1 MSSAGPR
8 TATDAIVVGLGADGS
23 AAAAQLAARGA
34 RVLGLEAFARG
45 HTNGSSGGLTR
56 VIRLAYYE
64 HPDYVP
70 LLKRAWELWRELER
84 STGEE
89 LLRQTGGVYVGPRD
103 GELVAGSL
111 RSARE
116 HGLDHELLDPHAL
129 RARLPLFRF
138 EPDWWGLA
146 ESTAGYLL
154 PDRAIAAHLTM
165 AERGGAD
172 LHFEER
178 VLGWARD
185 GDGVKVSTD
194 RGTYRAAKLVIA
206 AGAWNARLLP
216 AIAPLLQVKRVPL
229 FWFEPVAERAALEQL
244 PVYIVDSG
252 LGHGCYGFPYLPDQG
267 LKIATHGAGTPTDP
281 DTVDREAH
289 PADEA
294 PVRAFI
300 TQRLPVADGPVR
312 MTKICMYTVTPD
324 EHFIVDV
331 DGPVAYASACSGHG
345 FKFASVMG
353 EVLADLAL
361 DGATRHPIGFL
372 SASRFAA
379 ARA

>member
-1 MSSAGPR
+1 M
-8 TATDAIVVGLGADGS
+8 TEAIVVGLGADGS
-23 AAAAQLAARGA
+23 AAAAHLARRG
-34 RVLGLEAFARG
+34 VSVVGLEAFARG
-45 HTNGSSGGLTR
+45 HTDGSSGGLTR

-70 LLKRAWELWRELER
+70 LLKRAWELWRELEGD
-84 STGEE
+84 TGGEI
-89 LLRQTGGVYVGPRD
+89 LRQTGGVYAGPRE

-116 HGLDHELLDPHAL
+116 HQLEHELLDPAAL
-129 RARLPLFRF
+129 RARLPLFQF
-138 EPDWWGLA
+138 DADWWGVA
-146 ESTAGYLL
+146 EATAGYLL
-154 PDRAIAAHLTM
+154 PDRAIAAHLAV

-172 LHFEER
+172 LHFSER
-178 VLGWARD
+178 VASWTRD
-185 GDGVKVSTD
+185 GDGVRVITD
-194 RGTYRAAKLVIA
+194 RGTYRADRLVIA
-206 AGAWNARLLP
+206 AGAWNPRLLP
-216 AIAPLLQVKRVPL
+216 RIASLLEVKRVPL
-229 FWFEPVAERAALEQL
+229 FWFEPVAEREALARL

-252 LGHGCYGFPYLPDQG
+252 LGHGCYGFPYLADQG

-281 DTVDREAH
+281 DQVDRETH

-294 PVRAFI
+294 PIRAFI
-300 TQRLPVADGPVR
+300 HDRLPVAAGPVR
-312 MTKICMYTVTPD
+312 MTKVCMYTVTPD

-331 DGPVAYASACSGHG
+331 DGPVAFASACSGHG
-345 FKFASVMG
+345 FKFATVMG

-361 DGATRHPIGFL
+361 HGGTRHPIGFL

>member
-1 MSSAGPR
+1 V
-8 TATDAIVVGLGADGS
+8 TDAIVVGLGADGS
-23 AAAAQLAARGA
+23 AAAAHLAARGA
-34 RVLGLEAFARG
+34 KVLGLEAFPRG

-70 LLKRAWELWRELER
+70 LLKRAWELWRELE
-84 STGEE
+84 SATGEV
-89 LLRQTGGVYVGPRD
+89 LLRRTGGVYVGPRNGD
-103 GELVAGSL
+103 LVGGSL
-111 RSARE
+111 RSARD
-116 HGLDHELLDPHAL
+116 HGLQHELLDPVAL

-138 EPDWWGLA
+138 DPAWWGLA
-146 ESTAGYLL
+146 EATAGYLL
-154 PDRAIAAHLTM
+154 PEKAIAGHLVL
-165 AERGGAD
+165 AERQGAD
-172 LHFEER
+172 LRFEER
-178 VLGWARD
+178 VRAWTRD
-185 GDGVKVSTD
+185 GDGVRVTTD
-194 RGTYRAAKLVIA
+194 RGTHHAAKLVIT
-206 AGAWNARLLP
+206 AGAWNPRLLP
-216 AIAPLLQVKRVPL
+216 RIAPLLQVKRVPL
-229 FWFEPVAERAALEQL
+229 FWFEPVGDHDGLAKL

-252 LGHGCYGFPYLPDQG
+252 PGHGCYGFPYLADQG
-267 LKIATHGAGTPTDP
+267 LKIATHGAGTPADP

-294 PVRAFI
+294 PIREFI
-300 TQRLPVADGPVR
+300 RQRLPAADGPVR

-372 SASRFAA
+372 AASRFAA

>member
-1 MSSAGPR
+1 M
-8 TATDAIVVGLGADGS
+8 TDAIVVGLGADGS
-23 AAAAQLAARGA
+23 AAAAHLAKRGA
-34 RVLGLEAFARG
+34 TVVGLEAFARG

-70 LLKRAWELWRELER
+70 LLQRAWQLWRELE
-84 STGEE
+84 SATGTE
-89 LLRQTGGVYVGPRD
+89 LLRQTGGVYAGPRD

-116 HGLDHELLDPHAL
+116 HGLEHELLEPAEL

-138 EPDWWGLA
+138 DRDWWGLA
-146 ESTAGYLL
+146 EPTAGYLF
-154 PDRAIAAHLTM
+154 PDRAIDAHLHI
-165 AERGGAD
+165 AKRNGAD
-172 LHFEER
+172 LRFEER
-178 VLGWARD
+178 ATSWTRD
-185 GDGVKVSTD
+185 GDGVRVTTD
-194 RGTYRAAKLVIA
+194 RGTYRAAKLVVA
-206 AGAWNARLLP
+206 AGAWNSRMLP
-216 AIAPLLQVKRVPL
+216 RIAPLLQVKRVPL
-229 FWFEPVAERAALEQL
+229 FWFEPVAEREALAAL

-252 LGHGCYGFPYLPDQG
+252 LGHGYYGFPYLPDEG

-281 DTVDREAH
+281 DAVDRETH

-294 PVRAFI
+294 PIRAFI
-300 TQRLPVADGPVR
+300 KERLPAADGPVR
-312 MTKICMYTVTPD
+312 MTKVCMYTVTPD

-331 DGPVAYASACSGHG
+331 DGPLAYASACSGHG
-345 FKFASVMG
+345 FKFATVIG

-372 SASRFAA
+372 SASRFTA

>member
-1 MSSAGPR
+1 V
-8 TATDAIVVGLGADGS
+8 TDVIVIGLGADGS
-23 AAAAQLAARGA
+23 AAAAHLAKRGA
-34 RVLGLEAFARG
+34 RVVGLEAFPRG

-70 LLKRAWELWRELER
+70 LLKRAWTLWRELE
-84 STGEE
+84 SATGEE
-89 LLRQTGGVYVGPRD
+89 LLHQTGGVYVGPRD

-116 HGLDHELLDPHAL
+116 HALEHELLDPAAL
-129 RARLPLFRF
+129 RQRLPLFRF
-138 EPDWWGLA
+138 DPEWWGLA
-146 ESTAGYLL
+146 EATAGYLL
-154 PDRAIAAHLTM
+154 PERAIAAHLAL
-165 AERGGAD
+165 AERQGAE
-172 LHFEER
+172 LRFEER
-178 VLGWARD
+178 VTEWTRD
-185 GDGVKVSTD
+185 GDGVRVITD

-206 AGAWNARLLP
+206 AGAWNSDLLP
-216 AIAPLLQVKRVPL
+216 RIAPFLQVKRVPL
-229 FWFEPVAERAALEQL
+229 FWFEPVAEREALAAL

-252 LGHGCYGFPYLPDQG
+252 LGHGCYGFPYLADQG

-281 DTVDREAH
+281 DTVDRETH
-289 PADEA
+289 PADEV
-294 PVRAFI
+294 PIREFI
-300 TQRLPVADGPVR
+300 RKRLPVADGPVR
-312 MTKICMYTVTPD
+312 MTKVCLYTVTPD

-361 DGATRHPIGFL
+361 DGTTRHPIGFL

>member
-1 MSSAGPR
+1 MAEV
-8 TATDAIVVGLGADGS
+8 IVAGLGAEGS
-23 AAAAQLAARGA
+23 AAAAQLARRGA

-45 HTNGSSGGLTR
+45 HTDGSSGGLTR

-70 LLKRAWELWRELER
+70 LLRRAWELWRELER
-84 STGEE
+84 ETGSD
-89 LLRQTGGVYVGPRD
+89 LLRQTGGVYAGPRD

-116 HGLDHELLDPHAL
+116 HGLEHELLDPDRL

-138 EPDWWGLA
+138 APDWWGLA
-146 ESTAGYLL
+146 EATAGYLR
-154 PDRAIAAHLTM
+154 PERCIAAHLAL
-165 AERGGAD
+165 AERHGAD
-172 LHFEER
+172 LRFEER
-178 VLGWARD
+178 VTGWAAD
-185 GDGVKVSTD
+185 GGGVRVTTD
-194 RGTYRAAKLVIA
+194 RATYRADRLVIA

-216 AIAPLLQVKRVPL
+216 RLAAHLTVKRVPL
-229 FWFEPVAERAALEQL
+229 LWFEPLGEHEALARL

-252 LGHGCYGFPYLPDQG
+252 QGHGCYGFPYLADQG
-267 LKIATHGAGTPTDP
+267 LKIATHGLGTPADP
-281 DTVDREAH
+281 DTLDRTVH

-300 TQRLPVADGPVR
+300 REHLPIADGPLR
-312 MTKICMYTVTPD
+312 QGKICLYTLTPD
-324 EHFIVDV
+324 EHFVVDAE
-331 DGPVAYASACSGHG
+331 GPVVYASACSGHG

-361 DGATRHPIGFL
+361 DGATRHPIAFL
-372 SASRFAA
+372 AA
-379 ARA
+379 ARLSGALA

>member
-1 MSSAGPR
+1 V
-8 TATDAIVVGLGADGS
+8 TDAIVVGLGADGS
-23 AAAAQLAARGA
+23 AAASALAERGA
-34 RVLGLEAFARG
+34 TVLGLEAFSRG
-45 HTNGSSGGLTR
+45 HTDGSSGGLTR

-70 LLKRAWELWRELER
+70 LLKRAWELWRDLER
-84 STGEE
+84 ASGEE

-116 HGLDHELLDPHAL
+116 HSLEHELLDPEAL
-129 RARLPLFRF
+129 RERLPLFRF
-138 EPDWWGLA
+138 DPDWWGLA
-146 ESTAGYLL
+146 EATAGYLL
-154 PDRAIAAHLTM
+154 PERAIAAHQAL
-165 AERGGAD
+165 AERHGAD
-172 LHFEER
+172 LRFDER
-178 VLGWARD
+178 VISWTRD
-185 GDGVKVSTD
+185 GDGVRVTTD
-194 RGTYRAAKLVIA
+194 RGTYRAPKLVIA

-216 AIAPLLQVKRVPL
+216 ALAPFLEVKRVPL
-229 FWFEPVAERAALEQL
+229 FWFEPVAEREALAAL

-252 LGHGCYGFPYLPDQG
+252 LGHGCYGFPYLADQG
-267 LKIATHGAGTPTDP
+267 LKIATHGAGTPADP
-281 DTVDREAH
+281 DTVDRETG

-294 PVRAFI
+294 PIREFI
-300 TQRLPVADGPVR
+300 KRRLPAADGKVR

-361 DGATRHPIGFL
+361 DGRTRHPIGFL
-372 SASRFAA
+372 SAARFAA
-379 ARA
+379 TAA

>member
-1 MSSAGPR
+1 M
-8 TATDAIVVGLGADGS
+8 TDVIVVGLGADGS
-23 AAAAQLAARGA
+23 AAAARLAERGA
-34 RVLGLEAFARG
+34 QVLGLEAFPRG

-70 LLKRAWELWRELER
+70 LLKRAWELWRDLER
-84 STGEE
+84 QTGEE
-89 LLRQTGGVYVGPRD
+89 ILRQTGGVYVGPRD

-116 HGLDHELLDPHAL
+116 HSLEHELLDPPAL
-129 RARLPLFRF
+129 RTRLPLFRF
-138 EPDWWGLA
+138 DPAWWGLSEA
-146 ESTAGYLL
+146 TAGYLL
-154 PDRAIAAHLTM
+154 PDRAIAAHLAL
-165 AERGGAD
+165 AERYGAD
-172 LHFEER
+172 LRFEER
-178 VLGWARD
+178 VTAWTKE
-185 GDGVKVSTD
+185 GDGVRVTTD

-216 AIAPLLQVKRVPL
+216 WLAPSLVVKRVPL
-229 FWFEPVAERAALEQL
+229 FWFEPTAEHAALAAL

-252 LGHGCYGFPYLPDQG
+252 IGHGCYGFPYLADQG
-267 LKIATHGAGTPTDP
+267 LKIATHGAGTPADP
-281 DTVDREAH
+281 DTVDREVH

-294 PVRAFI
+294 PIRAFMRE
-300 TQRLPVADGPVR
+300 RLPVADGPVR
-312 MTKICMYTVTPD
+312 MTKVCMYTVTPD

-361 DGATRHPIGFL
+361 EGRTRLVIDFL

>member
-1 MSSAGPR
+1 M
-8 TATDAIVVGLGADGS
+8 TDVIVIGLGADGS
-23 AAAAQLAARGA
+23 AAAAHLAKRGT

-70 LLKRAWELWRELER
+70 LLKRAWTLWRELE
-84 STGEE
+84 SATGEA
-89 LLRQTGGVYVGPRD
+89 LLRQTGGVYAGPRG

-116 HGLDHELLDPHAL
+116 HSLDHELLDPAAL
-129 RARLPLFRF
+129 RERLPLFRF
-138 EPDWWGLA
+138 DPEWWGLA
-146 ESTAGYLL
+146 ETTAGYLL
-154 PDRAIAAHLTM
+154 PERCIEAHLRL
-165 AERGGAD
+165 AERNGAD
-172 LHFEER
+172 LRFGER
-178 VLGWARD
+178 VASWSRD
-185 GDGVKVSTD
+185 GGAVRVTTD
-194 RGTYRAAKLVIA
+194 RGTYRADRVIIA

-216 AIAPLLQVKRVPL
+216 RIAPLLQVKRVPL
-229 FWFEPVAERAALEQL
+229 FWFEPVAERDALAAL

-252 LGHGCYGFPYLPDQG
+252 IGHGCYGFPYLPDQG
-267 LKIATHGAGTPTDP
+267 LKIATHGAGTPADP
-281 DTVDREAH
+281 DTIDRDAH

-294 PVRAFI
+294 PVREFI
-300 TQRLPVADGPVR
+300 RTRLPVADGPVR
-312 MTKICMYTVTPD
+312 AAKICMYTVTPD

-331 DGPVAYASACSGHG
+331 EGPVAYASACSGHG

-361 DGATRHPIGFL
+361 DGTTRHPIGFL
-372 SASRFAA
+372 SAARFAA

>member
-1 MSSAGPR
+1 M
-8 TATDAIVVGLGADGS
+8 TEAIVVGLGADGS
-23 AAAAQLAARGA
+23 AAAAHLARRGA
-34 RVLGLEAFARG
+34 RVIGLEAFPRG

-70 LLKRAWELWRELER
+70 LLKRAWTLWRELE
-84 STGEE
+84 SATGLE
-89 LLRQTGGVYVGPRD
+89 LLHQTGGVYVGPRD

-116 HGLDHELLDPHAL
+116 YALEHELLDPAAL

-138 EPDWWGLA
+138 DPEWWGLA
-146 ESTAGYLL
+146 ETTAGYLL
-154 PDRAIAAHLTM
+154 PDKAIAAHQAL
-165 AERGGAD
+165 AERHGAD
-172 LHFEER
+172 LRFEER
-178 VLGWARD
+178 VAGWTRD
-185 GDGVKVSTD
+185 GDGVRVTTD
-194 RGTYRAAKLVIA
+194 RGTYRADRLVIA
-206 AGAWNARLLP
+206 AGAWNGRLLP
-216 AIAPLLQVKRVPL
+216 RIAPLLQVKRVPL
-229 FWFEPVAERAALEQL
+229 FWFEPVAERDTLARM

-252 LGHGCYGFPYLPDQG
+252 LGHGCYGFPYLADQG
-267 LKIATHGAGTPTDP
+267 LKIATHGAGTPADP
-281 DTVDREAH
+281 DTVDREVH

-294 PVRAFI
+294 PIREFI
-300 TQRLPVADGPVR
+300 RQRLPVADGPVR

-324 EHFIVDV
+324 EHFILDV

-361 DGATRHPIGFL
+361 DGATRHPIAFL
-372 SASRFAA
+372 SASRFATV
-379 ARA
+379 RA

>member
-1 MSSAGPR
+1 M
-8 TATDAIVVGLGADGS
+8 TDVIVVGLGADGS
-23 AAAAQLAARGA
+23 AAAAHLAMRGA
-34 RVLGLEAFARG
+34 KVLGLEAFARG

-70 LLKRAWELWRELER
+70 LLKRAWTLWRELEAA
-84 STGEE
+84 TGEE

-116 HGLDHELLDPHAL
+116 HSLEHELLDPAAL
-129 RARLPLFRF
+129 RERLPSFRF
-138 EPDWWGLA
+138 DPDWWGLA
-146 ESTAGYLL
+146 EASAGYLF
-154 PDRAIAAHLTM
+154 PEKAIAAHLRV
-165 AERGGAD
+165 AEGHRAEV
-172 LHFEER
+172 HFEER
-178 VLGWARD
+178 VSGWARD
-185 GDGVKVSTD
+185 GDGVRVTTD

-229 FWFEPVAERAALEQL
+229 FWFEPVAERDALARL

-252 LGHGCYGFPYLPDQG
+252 LGHGCYGFPYLADQG
-267 LKIATHGAGTPTDP
+267 LKIATHGAGTPADP
-281 DTVDREAH
+281 DTVDREVH
-289 PADEA
+289 LADEA

-300 TQRLPVADGPVR
+300 KARLPVADGPVR
-312 MTKICMYTVTPD
+312 MSKVCLYTVTPD
-324 EHFIVDV
+324 EHFIIDV
-331 DGPVAYASACSGHG
+331 DGNVAYASACSGHG
-345 FKFASVMG
+345 FKFATVMG

-361 DGATRHPIGFL
+361 DGTTRHPIAFL
-372 SASRFAA
+372 SASRFAVA
-379 ARA
+379 PA

>member
-1 MSSAGPR
+1 MSSRRPN
-8 TATDAIVVGLGADGS
+8 DAIVIGLGADGG
-23 AAAAQLAARGA
+23 AAAAHLAMRGA

-70 LLKRAWELWRELER
+70 LLKRAWTLWRELEAA
-84 STGEE
+84 TGEE

-103 GELVAGSL
+103 GELVGGSL

-116 HGLDHELLDPHAL
+116 HGLEHELLDPAAL

-138 EPDWWGLA
+138 DPDWWGLSEA
-146 ESTAGYLL
+146 SAGYLL
-154 PDRAIAAHLTM
+154 PEQAIAAHLAL
-165 AERGGAD
+165 AERHGAD
-172 LHFEER
+172 LRFEER
-178 VLGWARD
+178 ATAWTRD
-185 GDGVKVSTD
+185 GDGVRVTTD
-194 RGTYRAAKLVIA
+194 RGTYRAATLVIA
-206 AGAWNARLLP
+206 AGAWNPRLLP
-216 AIAPLLQVKRVPL
+216 QIAPLLQVKRVPL
-229 FWFEPVAERAALEQL
+229 FWFEPVAERETLARL

-252 LGHGCYGFPYLPDQG
+252 LGHGCYGFPYLADQG
-267 LKIATHGAGTPTDP
+267 LKIATHGAGTPADP
-281 DTVDREAH
+281 DRVDREAH

-294 PVRAFI
+294 PIRAFI
-300 TQRLPVADGPVR
+300 RERLPVADGPVR

-324 EHFIVDV
+324 EHFIVDL

-345 FKFASVMG
+345 FKFASVIG

-379 ARA
+379 APA

>member
-1 MSSAGPR
+1 M
-8 TATDAIVVGLGADGS
+8 TDVIVVGLGADGS
-23 AAAAQLAARGA
+23 AAAAHLAGRGA
-34 RVLGLEAFARG
+34 KVLGLEAFARG

-70 LLKRAWELWRELER
+70 LLERAWELWRELE
-84 STGEE
+84 SDTGGEI
-89 LLRQTGGVYVGPRD
+89 LRQTGGVYVGPRE

-116 HGLDHELLDPHAL
+116 HRLEHELLDPASL

-138 EPDWWGLA
+138 DPDWWGLSEA
-146 ESTAGYLL
+146 TAGYLL
-154 PDRAIAAHLTM
+154 PDRAIAAHLAV
-165 AERGGAD
+165 AERSGAD
-172 LHFEER
+172 LHFDER
-178 VLGWARD
+178 VASWTRD
-185 GDGVKVSTD
+185 GDGVQVVTD
-194 RGTYRAAKLVIA
+194 RGTYRADRLVIA
-206 AGAWNARLLP
+206 AGAWNLRLLP
-216 AIAPLLQVKRVPL
+216 RIGPLLQVKRVPL
-229 FWFEPVAERAALEQL
+229 FWFEPVAEREALARL

-252 LGHGCYGFPYLPDQG
+252 IGHGCYGFPYLADQG

-281 DTVDREAH
+281 DAVDRETH

-294 PVRAFI
+294 PIRAFVRD
-300 TQRLPVADGPVR
+300 RLPVADGPVR

-361 DGATRHPIGFL
+361 DGTTRHPIDFL
-372 SASRFAA
+372 SASRFALSPA
-379 ARA
+379 

>member
-1 MSSAGPR
+1 LEGGM
-8 TATDAIVVGLGADGS
+8 TDAIVIGLGADGS
-23 AAAAQLAARGA
+23 ATAAHLATRGA
-34 RVLGLEAFARG
+34 SVLGLEAFARG

-70 LLKRAWELWRELER
+70 LLKRAWLLWRELEAA
-84 STGEE
+84 TGEQ
-89 LLRQTGGVYVGPRD
+89 LLQQTGGVYVGPRD
-103 GELVAGSL
+103 GELVGGSL

-116 HGLDHELLDPHAL
+116 HALEHELLDPAAL

-138 EPDWWGLA
+138 DADWWGLA
-146 ESTAGYLL
+146 ETTAGYLL
-154 PDRAIAAHLTM
+154 PDRCIAAHLAL
-165 AERGGAD
+165 AERHRAE
-172 LHFEER
+172 LRFEER
-178 VLGWARD
+178 VLSWARD
-185 GDGVKVSTD
+185 GDGVRVTTD
-194 RGTYRAAKLVIA
+194 RGTYRALKLVIA

-216 AIAPLLQVKRVPL
+216 RLAPLLQVKRVPL
-229 FWFEPVAERAALEQL
+229 FWFEPVAERDALATL

-252 LGHGCYGFPYLPDQG
+252 LGHGCYGFPYLADQG
-267 LKIATHGAGTPTDP
+267 LKIATHGAGTPADP
-281 DTVDREAH
+281 DTVDRDAH
-289 PADEA
+289 SADEA
-294 PVRAFI
+294 PIRAFI
-300 TQRLPVADGPVR
+300 KERLPVADGPVR

-361 DGATRHPIGFL
+361 EGTTRHPIGFL
-372 SASRFAA
+372 SASRFALS
-379 ARA
+379 RA

>member
-1 MSSAGPR
+1 M
-8 TATDAIVVGLGADGS
+8 TDVIVVGLGADGS
-23 AAAAQLAARGA
+23 AAAARIAERGA
-34 RVLGLEAFARG
+34 TVLGLEAFPRG

-70 LLKRAWELWRELER
+70 LLKRAWELWRDLEQA
-84 STGEE
+84 TGDE
-89 LLRQTGGVYVGPRD
+89 LLRQTGGVYAGPRD

-116 HGLDHELLDPHAL
+116 HSLEHELLDPDGL
-129 RARLPLFRF
+129 RDRLPLFRF
-138 EPDWWGLA
+138 DPEWWGLA
-146 ESTAGYLL
+146 ETTAGYLL
-154 PDRAIAAHLTM
+154 PDRAIAAHQRL
-165 AERGGAD
+165 AERHGAE
-172 LHFEER
+172 LRFEER
-178 VLGWARD
+178 ALSWTPD
-185 GDGVKVSTD
+185 GDGVRVRTD
-194 RGTYRAAKLVIA
+194 RGTYRSAKLVIA

-216 AIAPLLQVKRVPL
+216 WLAPVLEVKRVPL
-229 FWFEPVAERAALEQL
+229 FWFEPVAEKSALAAL

-252 LGHGCYGFPYLPDQG
+252 LGHGCYGFPYLADQG
-267 LKIATHGAGTPTDP
+267 LKIATHGAGTPADP

-289 PADEA
+289 PTDEA
-294 PVRAFI
+294 PIRAFI
-300 TQRLPVADGPVR
+300 KERLPAADGPVR

-331 DGPVAYASACSGHG
+331 DGPVSYASACSGHG

-361 DGATRHPIGFL
+361 EGRTGHSIGFL
-372 SASRFAA
+372 GAARFAA